1 VNHRRRQ
8 VTDIHKDLLEVGERE
23 MFAFTEKT
31 RNAASDHKGQLFLRG
46 CTRLDPMTYMLFGAY
61 DIVVTHRG
69 LECDNWLPI
78 TGNIDAL
85 DDVQRLKALM
95 EACML
100 RVFDGICGKMS
111 SRDKDH
117 RSRFRMRDER
127 ISGTDEEASRHGTAL
142 SEKEVRELDYLTSD
156 IVRILNRYSEERL
169 SKQDSRWNSRPGTPS
184 GFSTPPYF
192 SGPGSLRMSAS
203 GSSTPNP
210 GYIGGSLRL
219 GPRSAHFDSR
229 PSTRPSSPYWR

>member
-1 VNHRRRQ
+1 M
-8 VTDIHKDLLEVGERE
+8 GERE

-31 RNAASDHKGQLFLRG
+31 RNAAAAGGDRAQLFLRG

-61 DIVVTHRG
+61 DIVVTERG

-85 DDVQRLKALM
+85 DDIQRLKSLM

-100 RVFDGICGKMS
+100 RVFDGICGKLGNK
-111 SRDKDH
+111 DKDY
-117 RSRFRMRDER
+117 RSRFRTRDER
-127 ISGTDEEASRHGTAL
+127 VSGTDEEASSRGTPL
-142 SEKEVRELDYLTSD
+142 SEKEVKELDYLTGD

-169 SKQDSRWNSRPGTPS
+169 SRQDSRWNSRPGTPS
-184 GFSTPPYF
+184 GYSTPPYF
-192 SGPGSLRMSAS
+192 GSGSRMSAS
-203 GSSTPNP
+203 GTSTPNP
-210 GYIGGSLRL
+210 GFNTNSLRL
-219 GPRSAHFDSR
+219 GPRAYQFDSR